1 MKTLSLCMI
10 TKNEEKNLKICLDSV
25 KDYVDEIIIVDT
37 GSTDKTLDIA
47 KSYTDKVFNHQW
59 NYDFSEAR
67 NKSLEK
73 ATKDWILF
81 LDADE
86 KLPKSECIKLKE
98 IINSTKAE
106 GLFLRLENIVEN
118 KSLGDAVVLRA
129 FKNNPLYRFK
139 NKIHEQIIFSIEE
152 NSGYD
157 KIQPTNIKI
166 LHFGYDPKIS
176 NLEEKKERNIKILES
191 YKEDNRDGYFYYSLG
206 NEYSR
211 IDEVYKALDMYER
224 GIAYTN
230 QHYDNNMPSYLPYLV
245 INLSKT
251 FASLKKYKSAL
262 NTIYNFQNK
271 YPNFRDLY
279 FLESIYLV
287 ECGKISKAK
296 NSLLKY
302 LNCDYSH
309 YMFPDNNF
317 EETYNIGKI
326 LRELRKKSIPIE
338 ENFLDVVFIDTLYD
352 DSLLFSIQSVNEIS
366 SLIAVSISISSIIDK
381 SIIEDYYAYPILVNS
396 NSNKDLFI
404 SGLRKCKSKFIL
416 IMKSRDI
423 IDANMQLTLINFL
436 QNTTENFFNLIITNK
451 NNSSKYAEF
460 RLFRNSEEIQNVK
473 NFDEFMSIVNREKIQ
488 TYDITIKKI

>member
-10 TKNEEKNLKICLDSV
+10 TKNEEKNLKTCLDSI

-86 KLPKSECIKLKE
+86 KLPKSECIKLRE
-98 IINSTKAE
+98 VINNTKAE

-152 NSGYD
+152 HCGYD
-157 KIQPTNIKI
+157 KIQPTNINI

-176 NLEEKKERNIKILES
+176 NLQEKKERNIKILEQ
-191 YKEDNRDGYFYYSLG
+191 YEEENRDGYFYYSLG

-211 IDEVYKALDMYER
+211 IDEVYKALEMYKK
-224 GIAYTN
+224 GIEYTDK
-230 QHYDNNMPSYLPYLV
+230 HYDNNMPSYLPYLV

-251 FASLKKYKSAL
+251 LASLNKYKSAL

-279 FLESIYLV
+279 FLESMYFI
-287 ECGKISKAK
+287 ECGKISNAK

-309 YMFPDNNF
+309 YIFPDNNF
-317 EETYNIGKI
+317 EETYNMGKI
-326 LRELRKKSIPIE
+326 LKELRKKSIPTE
-338 ENFLDVVFIDTLYD
+338 ENLLDVVFIDTSYD
-352 DSLLFSIQSVNEIS
+352 DSLLFSIKNINEIS
-366 SLIAVSISISSIIDK
+366 SLTAISISTSSIIDK
-381 SIIEDYYAYPILVNS
+381 DIIENCHAYPVLVNS
-396 NSNKDLFI
+396 NSSKDLFI
-404 SGLRKCKSKFIL
+404 SGLKKCKSKFIL
-416 IMKSRDI
+416 IMKSREM
-423 IDANMQLTLINFL
+423 IDNDMQLALINFL
-436 QNTTENFFNLIITNK
+436 QNTKENYFNLVITNK
-451 NNSSKYAEF
+451 DNSSKYAEF
-460 RLFRNSEEIQNVK
+460 RLFRNSDEIQNVK
-473 NFDEFMSIVNREKIQ
+473 NFNDFINIINREKIK